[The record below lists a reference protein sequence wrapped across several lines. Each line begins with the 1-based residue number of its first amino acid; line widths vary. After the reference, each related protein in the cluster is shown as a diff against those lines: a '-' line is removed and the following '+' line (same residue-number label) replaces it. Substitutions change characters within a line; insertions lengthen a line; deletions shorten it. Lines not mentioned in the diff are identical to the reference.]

1 MPSASVAWRSFDR
14 FSVESLLVALLG
26 GAIGIGMAIGIVRLF
41 KVIAGP
47 AIPRLDAVTIG
58 WQILLSGIAVAL
70 IGAVV
75 AGLLPA
81 LRASRLDAIAV
92 LKSAGPKSSAGR
104 GERRLLHLVTV
115 SQTALTLALL
125 VGAGL
130 LLRTTSNLARVDS
143 GYETGQVLN
152 MTVTAV
158 QGDWNAF
165 HTRARAGLHSLV
177 SNARRSRGVFP

>member
-14 FSVESLLVALLG
+14 FSVESLLLALLG

-92 LKSAGPKSSAGR
+92 LKAQAQRAAPAAASAASC
-104 GERRLLHLVTV
+104 
-115 SQTALTLALL
+115 
-125 VGAGL
+125 
-130 LLRTTSNLARVDS
+130 TS
-143 GYETGQVLN
+143 
-152 MTVTAV
+152 
-158 QGDWNAF
+158 
-165 HTRARAGLHSLV
+165 
-177 SNARRSRGVFP
+177 